1 MMDKMPRGRPTY
13 SLVRERLKQLLY
25 LLGPL
30 TAYDA
35 HKHYTKLFA
44 KTSRRNVYYQLSKGE
59 EMGLF
64 KIDRVEEEQ
73 GDYSWGS
80 ISRKVYYKLAGKT
93 PVNIEDRVRN
103 YAQKE
108 KANE

>member
-1 MMDKMPRGRPTY
+1 MPRGRPSY

-25 LLGPL
+25 FLGPL

-35 HKHYTKLFA
+35 HKHFVELFA

-59 EMGLF
+59 ELGFF
-64 KIDRVEEEQ
+64 KVNKVEEEQ

-80 ISRKVYYKLAGKT
+80 TSRKVYYELAAKM
-93 PVNIEDRVRN
+93 PVDVDERVRE
-103 YAQKE
+103 YAQKV
-108 KANE
+108 KANK

>member
-1 MMDKMPRGRPTY
+1 MPRGRPSY

-35 HKHYTKLFA
+35 HKHYVELFA

-59 EMGLF
+59 ELGFF
-64 KIDRVEEEQ
+64 KIDRVEEEH

-80 ISRKVYYKLAGKT
+80 TSRKVYYELAAKT
-93 PVNIEDRVRN
+93 PVSIDKRVREH
-103 YAQKE
+103 AQKVN
-108 KANE
+108 ANKRV